1 MALVAQLI
9 AAAVM
14 LLHIY
19 IFLLETVLFQTRGRK
34 VFGISKENAVV
45 LAPAMSNQGCYNGFL
60 AAALALG
67 LVLPNAATAQAFTV
81 FGLACVAV
89 AGIWGAVTVGRRI
102 LFVQTVPAVL
112 GLAALA
118 LV

>member
-1 MALVAQLI
+1 MSLVAHLI

-14 LLHIY
+14 LLHVY
-19 IFLLETVLFQTRGRK
+19 IFMLETVLFRSRGYK
-34 VFGISKENAVV
+34 VFGMTHDKIDVM
-45 LAPAMSNQGCYNGFL
+45 APAMSNQGCYNAFL

-81 FGLACVAV
+81 FGLTCVAV
-89 AGIWGAVTVGRRI
+89 AGVWGAATVSRRI
-102 LFVQTVPAVL
+102 FFVQTVPAVL

-118 LV
+118 LA